1 MEAVTQQTAME
12 EQKQPIGY
20 REVQKA
26 FSAEELVEGYYYYNN
41 RIPADRMIK
50 VLKKQENKV
59 RIEIWSSHK
68 SCFVQTTMDYSG
80 FYRIVT
86 VPVYE

>member
-1 MEAVTQQTAME
+1 MEAATQQTAME

-20 REVQKA
+20 REVQKT
-26 FSAEELVEGYYYYNN
+26 FTAEELVEGYYYYNN

-59 RIEIWSSHK
+59 RIEIWNSHK

-86 VPVYE
+86 MPVYE